1 MKHCLIAFLFAVLLT
16 LPEFAEAKEDLS
28 NCDQLVALFI
38 ELAERSGET
47 VTKEQAK
54 AEVMSENP
62 SQAECGAMLALF
74 ESQK

>member
-1 MKHCLIAFLFAVLLT
+1 MKNCLTASLLSALLT
-16 LPEFAEAKEDLS
+16 FPAFAESKEDMS

-38 ELAERSGET
+38 ELGKRSGET
-47 VTKEQAK
+47 VTAEQAK

-62 SQAECGAMLALF
+62 SEAECGAMLALF